1 MGNNDADR
9 RECVSTYLDGLRKCL
24 DALSLEQIVTF
35 LKYLEQAYREDRQIF
50 LIGNGGSAAT
60 ASHMACDLGKNAL
73 PNQVENA
80 SHRIRAMALT
90 DCTSWVTALAND
102 IGYQHIFAEQLRN
115 WLRPGDLVVAITG
128 SGNSPNIVEA
138 VRVAKAYGAQ
148 VVGILGF
155 DGGQVRAMV
164 DAYVLVPS
172 ANYGH
177 VEDVH
182 LVLDHLATF
191 YFQSCVAA
199 KAITD

>member
-9 RECVSTYLDGLRKCL
+9 RECVSTYLDGLKKCL

-35 LKYLEQAYREDRQIF
+35 LEYLEQAYREDRQIF

-73 PNQVENA
+73 PNQVGNGA
-80 SHRIRAMALT
+80 RRIRAMALT
-90 DCTSWVTALAND
+90 DCTPWVTALAND
-102 IGYQHIFAEQLRN
+102 VGYQHIFAEQLRN
-115 WLRPGDLVVAITG
+115 WLRPGDLVVAVTG

-138 VRVAKAYGAQ
+138 VRVAKAHGAR

-191 YFQSCVAA
+191 YFQSCVAV
-199 KAITD
+199 KAIAD